1 MVVHELIDD
10 KLTFEELSDAALAHF
25 YANIGLMNYQNT
37 SKQPKVKMK
46 TDDLLRDSDPSVC
59 DNETIN

>member
-46 TDDLLRDSDPSVC
+46 NDDLLRDSG
-59 DNETIN
+59 I